1 MSTAIIGGGLS
12 GTLLAY
18 YMLQADAVP
27 ATVYLFEKEYQ
38 QLARGIAYRA
48 SPDGQLLNVPA
59 DKMDVH
65 GKPAGS
71 FYQWLMQKIPGS
83 HKPDDFVPRAWF
95 GTYLKEIFHD
105 ALDSARLTTLRVI
118 TDEVVDL
125 IKDEDTIRVIT
136 AGNHEYV
143 VSHAVLANGILSP
156 ADPFPLTMEV
166 SLSGLYQ
173 ANPWNFNYQ
182 PQLKPND
189 HIVLAGTGLTMLD
202 HALCL
207 LKSDKQLSLTVFS
220 RRGLLPLP
228 HASYASYSFSDYNIV
243 PCEDIGELLAQI
255 RNYYREHQPK
265 GLDWRCLIDRIRQ
278 QVPELWK
285 ALNPTN
291 KARFIRHLKPYWEIH
306 RHRAPWQTLAAIH
319 EAARAG
325 RFTLLKGYAGKVQCS
340 ANGTLAV
347 TIVHGN
353 SQSVHQANYM
363 LNSSGLQ
370 RDIFLTADP
379 LLKKLI
385 QRGYMLPDMLGL
397 GVETTQT
404 GALCCTD
411 DPKNI
416 FVLGALRRAAVF
428 ECTAAK
434 EIGEQA
440 YSLHQH
446 LLSLFQEEPAG

>member
-18 YMLQADAVP
+18 YMLQADVVP

-38 QLARGIAYRA
+38 QLSRGIAYR
-48 SPDGQLLNVPA
+48 SSTDGQLLNVPA
-59 DKMDVH
+59 DKMDVY

-71 FYQWLMQKIPGS
+71 FYQWLIKKIPGD
-83 HKPDDFVPRAWF
+83 HKPDDFVPRSWF

-105 ALDSARLTTLRVI
+105 ALDSAKFTTLRVI

-166 SLSGLYQ
+166 NLSGLYQ

-182 PQLKPND
+182 QQLKPND
-189 HIVLAGTGLTMLD
+189 HIVLVGTGLTMLD

-207 LKSDKQLSLTVFS
+207 LKSDKQLSLTAFS

-228 HASYASYSFSDYNIV
+228 HAPYAPYNFPDYNIV
-243 PCEDIGELLAQI
+243 PCEDIGVLLEQI
-255 RNYYREHQPK
+255 RTYYRKHQPN

-285 ALNPTN
+285 ALNASS
-291 KARFIRHLKPYWEIH
+291 KSRFIRHVKPYWEIH
-306 RHRAPWQTLAAIH
+306 RHRAPQQTLAVIQ
-319 EAARAG
+319 EATAAG
-325 RFTLLKGYAGKVQCS
+325 RFTLLKGYAHKVQCS
-340 ANGTLAV
+340 EDGTLAI
-347 TIVHGN
+347 TIVQGRE
-353 SQSVHQANYM
+353 QYVCQANYM

-370 RDIFLTADP
+370 RDIFLTADS

-397 GVETTQT
+397 GVETLET
-404 GALCCTD
+404 GALRGTD
-411 DPKNI
+411 EGKNI

-440 YSLHQH
+440 FSLHQH
-446 LLSLFQEEPAG
+446 VLSLFQEKPVK